1 MPTVLTFEHP
11 LNERTR
17 TFLRLEHLFERFD
30 HFAPQP
36 EDWATR
42 AALESLIEI
51 VAITARADVRNEL
64 LKELERTLETL
75 RRIASRPGV
84 DPGALERV
92 LSDLERSRNAIL
104 AIDGPI
110 GQIAR
115 EDDFLKGV
123 AQRNSIPGGSCS
135 FDLPQLH
142 HWLLQPPEQRQQ
154 RLADWLEDL
163 RPAHQ
168 AIALT
173 LSLVRASAPPR
184 QAMAEAGF
192 YQEALETQVPPQLVR
207 IGVDANSGLYP
218 EVSGHKNRFS
228 IRFMTI
234 ESEERPAQTSDDIP
248 FRLTCC
254 LF

>member
-1 MPTVLTFEHP
+1 MTFEHP
-11 LNERTR
+11 LNERAR

-42 AALESLIEI
+42 AALETLIEI

-64 LKELERTLETL
+64 LKELDRTLEGL

-84 DPGALERV
+84 DPSALQRV
-92 LSDLERSRNAIL
+92 VNDLERAHAAVL
-104 AIDGPI
+104 GTDGPI

-115 EDDFLKGV
+115 EDGFLKAV

-154 RLADWLEDL
+154 RLAQWLVDL

-168 AIALT
+168 AIALI
-173 LSLVRASAPPR
+173 LSLVRASAPAR
-184 QAMAEAGF
+184 QILAEGGF
-192 YQEALETQVPPQLVR
+192 YQEALETQAPPQLVR
-207 IGVDANSGLYP
+207 IGIEANSGLYP

-228 IRFMTI
+228 IRFMAI
-234 ESEERPAQTSDDIP
+234 ESEDHPAQTSDDIP

-254 LF
+254 IF